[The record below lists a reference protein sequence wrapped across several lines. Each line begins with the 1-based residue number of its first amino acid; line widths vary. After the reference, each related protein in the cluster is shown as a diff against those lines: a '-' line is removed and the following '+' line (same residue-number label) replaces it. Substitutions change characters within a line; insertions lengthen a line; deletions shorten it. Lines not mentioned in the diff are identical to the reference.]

1 MRFVDGVDAQVS
13 QPRAT
18 VLHTVVK
25 EGGESV
31 GNMQRVI
38 ARNLHRRVFP
48 VGLFAHTYTEEGI
61 CNEKVKYKHNQ
72 IPFLPERNKTK
83 RNTKSTKYYRT
94 RKASY
99 PQKVT
104 EQRDIPCQR
113 CLKQP
118 DCQKYRK
125 VLIYACMLY
134 YI

>member
-25 EGGESV
+25 ECGESV

-61 CNEKVKYKHNQ
+61 CNEKVKYKHDQ
-72 IPFLPERNKTK
+72 IPFLRKETK
-83 RNTKSTKYYRT
+83 ENET
-94 RKASY
+94 
-99 PQKVT
+99 P
-104 EQRDIPCQR
+104 
-113 CLKQP
+113 
-118 DCQKYRK
+118 K
-125 VLIYACMLY
+125 VLNTIALVKPRTPKK
-134 YI
+134 